1 MNSDYGLAVHSVTRL
16 HNNRYQMFGE
26 FSDTEI
32 MRPETA
38 LRLARTDSDHGIW
51 SQNPF
56 EVDGSIV
63 KQSLEERTP
72 SHLRRIVLVIDTSGS
87 MVQWQNQ
94 IKSALNVLPSDM
106 DVQLVW
112 ADADWLHESDLD
124 IVVTGLRENVNL
136 FRSCPRL
143 E

>member
-16 HNNRYQMFGE
+16 HNNRYQMYGE
-26 FSDTEI
+26 FSDTEL

-38 LRLARTDSDHGIW
+38 LRLVRTDSDHGIW

-72 SHLRRIVLVIDTSGS
+72 SHLRRIVLVVDTSAS
-87 MVQWQNQ
+87 MAQWQNQ

-106 DVQLVW
+106 DVQLVR

-124 IVVTGLRENVNL
+124 VVATGGNSEVSM
-136 FRSCPRL
+136 F
-143 E
+143 